1 MQRNLEKKL
10 KQLFDKFPIV
20 FLTGPRQSGKT
31 TLAQMAF
38 PSLPYVNFE
47 DISLQEEVKSD
58 PHGFL
63 KEYNSGVIIDEAQL
77 IPEIFSYIQL
87 YADRRNVPGQY
98 LLTGSQ
104 NFLLNEKIS
113 QSLAGR
119 VGILK
124 LFPLNYSEISAKYK
138 VNVDQMIVKGG
149 YPRLYEHDIDVLDF
163 FSGYLQTY
171 VERDV
176 RQLKN
181 ISSLGDFRN
190 FLFLCAGRVG
200 QILNLS
206 SLCGDCGMSVPTI
219 KSWISILEA
228 SYIVHLTHPFHV
240 NTNKQMVKSPKLYF
254 CDTGL
259 LCHLLKIQTRDQLKQ
274 HFAYGSI
281 FENFVLN
288 EILKSQLNRGEMPNM
303 YFLRDSKGH
312 EIDCVIPQANSR
324 ILYEI
329 KSGSTFNK
337 SFTKNI
343 EYYRNENDEGMVI
356 YQGERNSEFKNT
368 KIRNIE
374 TFLKN
379 LEREKEIS

>member
-47 DISLQEEVKSD
+47 DISLQEEVRSD

-77 IPEIFSYIQL
+77 VPEIFSYIQL
-87 YADRRNVPGQY
+87 YSDRRNVPGQY

-124 LFPLNYSEISAKYK
+124 LLPLNYSEISENYNA
-138 VNVDQMIVKGG
+138 NIDQMIIKGG
-149 YPRLYEHDIDVLDF
+149 YPRSYEQDISATDF

-181 ISSLGDFRN
+181 ISSLGDFQKL
-190 FLFLCAGRVG
+190 LFLCAGRVG
-200 QILNLS
+200 QVLNLS

-219 KSWISILEA
+219 KSWISVLDA
-228 SYIVHLTHPFHV
+228 SYIVYLSHPFHV

-254 CDTGL
+254 YDTGL
-259 LCHLLKIQTRDQLKQ
+259 LCYLLKIRNRDHLKQ

-281 FENFVLN
+281 FENFVIN
-288 EILKSQLNRGEMPNM
+288 EILKSQLNRGEMQNI

-312 EIDCVIPQANSR
+312 EVDCVIPQSNSR
-324 ILYEI
+324 ILCEI
-329 KSGSTFNK
+329 KTGSTF
-337 SFTKNI
+337 SREFTKNI
-343 EYYRNENDEGMVI
+343 EYFRNENDEGFVL

-379 LEREKEIS
+379 LEKKK

>member
-1 MQRNLEKKL
+1 MQRDLEKKL
-10 KQLFDKFPIV
+10 KQLFSKFPVV

-31 TLAQMAF
+31 TLAKMAF
-38 PSLPYVNFE
+38 SSLPYVNFE
-47 DISLQEEVKSD
+47 DISLQEEVRSD

-77 IPEIFSYIQL
+77 VPEIFSYIQL
-87 YADRRNVPGQY
+87 YSDRRNVPGQY

-124 LFPLNYSEISAKYK
+124 LLPLNYSEISESHD
-138 VNVDQMIVKGG
+138 VNTDQMIIKGG
-149 YPRLYEHDIDVLDF
+149 YPRLYEQDISVTDF

-181 ISSLGDFRN
+181 IPSLGDFQKL
-190 FLFLCAGRVG
+190 LFLCAGRVG
-200 QILNLS
+200 QVLNLS
-206 SLCGDCGMSVPTI
+206 SLCSDCGMSVPTI
-219 KSWISILEA
+219 KSWISVLEA
-228 SYIVHLTHPFHV
+228 SYIVYLIHPFHM
-240 NTNKQMVKSPKLYF
+240 NTNKQMVKSPKIYF
-254 CDTGL
+254 YDTGL
-259 LCHLLKIQTRDQLKQ
+259 LCYLLKIQTRDQLKQ

-288 EILKSQLNRGEMPNM
+288 EILKSQLNRGEMPNIH
-303 YFLRDSKGH
+303 FLRDSKGH
-312 EIDCVIPQANSR
+312 EIDCVVPEANFR
-324 ILYEI
+324 MLYEI
-329 KSGSTFNK
+329 KSGSTFSK
-337 SFTKNI
+337 TFTKNI
-343 EYYRNENDEGMVI
+343 EYYRNETDEGMVI
-356 YQGERNSEFKNT
+356 YQGERNSEYKNA

-374 TFLKN
+374 TFLKS
-379 LEREKEIS
+379 LGE

>member
-10 KQLFDKFPIV
+10 KQLFSKFPVV

-31 TLAQMAF
+31 TLAKMAF

-47 DISLQEEVKSD
+47 DISLQEEVRSD

-77 IPEIFSYIQL
+77 VPEIFSYIQL
-87 YADRRNVPGQY
+87 YSDQKDVPGQY

-124 LFPLNYSEISAKYK
+124 LLPLNYSEISESHD
-138 VNVDQMIVKGG
+138 VNTDQMIIKGG
-149 YPRLYEHDIDVLDF
+149 YPRLYEQDISVTDF

-181 ISSLGDFRN
+181 ISSLGDFQKL
-190 FLFLCAGRVG
+190 LFLCAGRVG
-200 QILNLS
+200 QVLNLS
-206 SLCGDCGMSVPTI
+206 SLCSDCGMSVPTI
-219 KSWISILEA
+219 KSWISVLEA
-228 SYIVHLTHPFHV
+228 SYIVYLIHPFHV
-240 NTNKQMVKSPKLYF
+240 NTNKQMVKSPKIYF
-254 CDTGL
+254 YDTGL
-259 LCHLLKIQTRDQLKQ
+259 LCHLLKIQTQDQLKQ

-288 EILKSQLNRGEMPNM
+288 EILKSQLNRGEMQNM
-303 YFLRDSKGH
+303 YFLRDAKGH
-312 EIDCVIPQANSR
+312 EIDCVVPGANSR
-324 ILYEI
+324 MLYEI
-329 KSGSTFNK
+329 KSGSTFSK
-337 SFTKNI
+337 TFTKNI
-343 EYYRNENDEGMVI
+343 EYYRNEIDEGMVI
-356 YQGERNSEFKNT
+356 YQGERNSEYKNT

-374 TFLKN
+374 TFLKS
-379 LEREKEIS
+379 LGE

>member
-47 DISLQEEVKSD
+47 DISLQEEVRSD

-77 IPEIFSYIQL
+77 VPEIFSYIQL
-87 YADRRNVPGQY
+87 YSDRRNVPGQY

-124 LFPLNYSEISAKYK
+124 LLPLNYSEISENYD
-138 VNVDQMIVKGG
+138 VNIDQMIIKGG
-149 YPRLYEHDIDVLDF
+149 YPRSYEQDISATDF

-181 ISSLGDFRN
+181 ISSLGDFQKL
-190 FLFLCAGRVG
+190 LFLCAGRVG
-200 QILNLS
+200 QVLNLS

-219 KSWISILEA
+219 KSWISVLEA
-228 SYIVHLTHPFHV
+228 SYIVYLSHPFHV

-254 CDTGL
+254 YDTGL
-259 LCHLLKIQTRDQLKQ
+259 LCYLLKIRNRDHLKQ

-281 FENFVLN
+281 FENFVIN
-288 EILKSQLNRGEMPNM
+288 EILKSQLNRGEMQNI

-312 EIDCVIPQANSR
+312 EVDCVIPQSNSR
-324 ILYEI
+324 ILCEI
-329 KSGSTFNK
+329 KTGSTF
-337 SFTKNI
+337 SREFTKNI
-343 EYYRNENDEGMVI
+343 EYFRNENDEGFVL

-379 LEREKEIS
+379 LEKKK

>member
-47 DISLQEEVKSD
+47 DISLQEEVRSD

-77 IPEIFSYIQL
+77 VPEIFSYIQL
-87 YADRRNVPGQY
+87 YSDRRNIPGQY

-124 LFPLNYSEISAKYK
+124 LLPLNYSEISENYD
-138 VNVDQMIVKGG
+138 VNIDQMIIKGG
-149 YPRLYEHDIDVLDF
+149 YPRSYEQDISATDF

-181 ISSLGDFRN
+181 ISSLGDFQKL
-190 FLFLCAGRVG
+190 LFLCAGRVG
-200 QILNLS
+200 QVLNLS

-219 KSWISILEA
+219 KSWISVLEA
-228 SYIVHLTHPFHV
+228 SYIVYLSHPFHV

-254 CDTGL
+254 YDTGL
-259 LCHLLKIQTRDQLKQ
+259 LCYLLKIRNRDHLKQ

-281 FENFVLN
+281 FENFVIN
-288 EILKSQLNRGEMPNM
+288 EILKSQLNRGEMQNI

-312 EIDCVIPQANSR
+312 EVDCVIPQSNSR
-324 ILYEI
+324 ILCEI
-329 KSGSTFNK
+329 KTGSTF
-337 SFTKNI
+337 SREFTKNI
-343 EYYRNENDEGMVI
+343 EYFRNENDEGFVL

-379 LEREKEIS
+379 LEKKK

>member
-10 KQLFDKFPIV
+10 KQLFGKFPIV

-47 DISLQEEVKSD
+47 DISLQEEVRLD

-77 IPEIFSYIQL
+77 VPEIFSYIQL
-87 YADRRNVPGQY
+87 YSDRRNVPGQY

-124 LFPLNYSEISAKYK
+124 LLPLNYSEISENYDA
-138 VNVDQMIVKGG
+138 NIDQMIINGG
-149 YPRLYEHDIDVLDF
+149 YPRLYEQEISATDF

-181 ISSLGDFRN
+181 ISSLGDFQRL
-190 FLFLCAGRVG
+190 LFLCAGRVG
-200 QILNLS
+200 QVLNLS

-228 SYIVHLTHPFHV
+228 SYIVYLTHPLHV

-254 CDTGL
+254 YDTGL

-281 FENFVLN
+281 FENFVVN
-288 EILKSQLNRGEMPNM
+288 EILKFQLNQGEMPNM

-312 EIDCVIPQANSR
+312 EIDCVVPKAKYR
-324 ILYEI
+324 TLYEI
-329 KSGSTFNK
+329 KSGSTFSK
-337 SFTKNI
+337 TFTKNI
-343 EYYRNENDEGMVI
+343 EYYRNENDKGFVL

-379 LEREKEIS
+379 LEGEKEIS

>member
-47 DISLQEEVKSD
+47 DISLQEEVRSD

-77 IPEIFSYIQL
+77 VPEIFSYIQL
-87 YADRRNVPGQY
+87 YSDRRNIPGQY

-124 LFPLNYSEISAKYK
+124 LLPLNYSEISENYNA
-138 VNVDQMIVKGG
+138 NIDQMIIKGG
-149 YPRLYEHDIDVLDF
+149 YPRSYEQDISATDF

-181 ISSLGDFRN
+181 ISSLGDFQKL
-190 FLFLCAGRVG
+190 LFLCAGRVG
-200 QILNLS
+200 QVLNLS

-219 KSWISILEA
+219 KSWISVLEA
-228 SYIVHLTHPFHV
+228 SYIVYLSHPFHV

-254 CDTGL
+254 YDTGL
-259 LCHLLKIQTRDQLKQ
+259 LCYLLKIRNRDHLKQ

-281 FENFVLN
+281 FENFVVN
-288 EILKSQLNRGEMPNM
+288 EILKSQLNRGEMQNI

-312 EIDCVIPQANSR
+312 EVDCVIPQSNSR
-324 ILYEI
+324 ILCEI
-329 KSGSTFNK
+329 KTGSTF
-337 SFTKNI
+337 SREFTKNI
-343 EYYRNENDEGMVI
+343 EYFRNENDEGFVL

-379 LEREKEIS
+379 SEIEKK